1 MKDLS
6 WGNAV
11 WGRPGSWLQ
20 HWPVIA
26 LVGLASFALLGASSK
41 QFANALYILCLVP
54 ALISWSSTFAF
65 ARKEPVFCA
74 LLLVYCGYCALVSG
88 VLHEEGARELK
99 YYCLLLLFFG
109 FLGGGVASEKALV
122 LFMRLL
128 LALCAILLAYGL
140 IVHLSGERAGRFQF
154 GEINANRAS
163 VIFAFAF
170 SGLMWT
176 GARMEGWRALV
187 AVSVAVAAFLAVFY
201 LLESRSL
208 LICLMVF
215 TVMALVLP
223 NWEVSWKGIA
233 LFAVIFAALSLIVV
247 FCEPIYQ
254 RLVERG
260 GSYRLQIWSDV
271 WGYMQAND
279 CYLLG
284 CGKDMEYRFLGRF
297 DSPHGLWMSVFFYY
311 GAIGLLL
318 LLAFLAYCAY
328 RLSGFYLAWLFAF
341 LAFCTF
347 THTRLIDSPSL
358 LWLYFWT
365 PLVLGLRRG
374 GKGGAYA

>member
-1 MKDLS
+1 MKNLS
-6 WGNAV
+6 WGNAI
-11 WGRPGSWLQ
+11 WGRPGNSLQ
-20 HWPVIA
+20 YWPAIA
-26 LVGLASFALLGASSK
+26 LVGLAFIALLGASSK
-41 QFANALYILCLVP
+41 QFANALYVLCLLP
-54 ALISWSSTFAF
+54 ALISFSSTLAF
-65 ARKEPVFCA
+65 VRKEPVFCV
-74 LLLVYCGYCALVSG
+74 LLLVYCTYCALVSG
-88 VLHEEGARELK
+88 VLHGEGVRDLK

-109 FLGGGVASEKALV
+109 FLGVGVASEKALV

-128 LALCAILLAYGL
+128 LALCAVLLTYGL
-140 IVHLSGERAGRFQF
+140 IVHLSGESAGRFQF

-170 SGLMWT
+170 SGLLWE
-176 GARMEGWRALV
+176 GAKMSGWRAV
-187 AVSVAVAAFLAVFY
+187 ASVCVAIAAFLAVFY

-215 TVMALVLP
+215 AVMVFVLP
-223 NWEVSWKGIA
+223 SWKVSGKGVA
-233 LFAVIFAALSLIVV
+233 LFAVFFTTICLIVL
-247 FCEPIYQ
+247 FYEPIYQ

-271 WGYMQAND
+271 WGYMQTND

-284 CGKDMEYRFLGRF
+284 CGKDTGYRFLGRF

-347 THTRLIDSPSL
+347 THTTLIDSPSL
-358 LWLYFWT
+358 LWLYFWV
-365 PLVLGLRRG
+365 PLVLGLRKRI
-374 GKGGAYA
+374 KGDVYA